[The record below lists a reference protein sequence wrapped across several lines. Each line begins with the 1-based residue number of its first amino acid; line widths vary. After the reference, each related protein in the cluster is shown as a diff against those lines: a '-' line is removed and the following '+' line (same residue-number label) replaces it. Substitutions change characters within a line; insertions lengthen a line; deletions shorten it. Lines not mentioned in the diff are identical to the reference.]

1 MTERPEHVT
10 RPPERTGPKDH
21 GESFRPRKR
30 SLILAGGGIKVAFQA
45 GVLQVWLDE
54 AGLRFDHADGASGGT
69 FNLAM
74 LCQDMS
80 GTEIADA
87 WRRTSPVSG
96 VSPNWRQFARPGY
109 LESLFTLDAYRRNVF
124 PRWGLDWD
132 RIRSSDLEATFNV
145 YNVTRQRLEVL
156 PPERMSEDFLAA
168 CVSLPMWFPPVRI
181 DGETYIDPVY
191 VTDANIEEAID
202 RGADEIW
209 VIWTVSERGE
219 WHRGF
224 TAAYFQIIEA
234 AANGA
239 FRRALDRIERNNA
252 DIAAGRT
259 GEFGRRIELNVLAA
273 EVPLHYL
280 VGFGADRLH
289 EAVNRGVLA
298 ARAWCAE
305 RKIPLAEPIPRPAP
319 AQPVTLRFSE
329 RLTGTVGPPP
339 GGRDGTAGPLPAG
352 RGARGGMSG
361 SAPGSTPGHASRGV
375 PLSLRLDVSVD
386 DLDRFLTD
394 PEHTASASGRLSSAA
409 FGGDRP
415 LTGGSLQVLVDHDGD
430 PARKEIRYRLY
441 FTDERQAPLTLIGSR
456 RLVSGDPLRMW
467 SESALLHARVVRGHR
482 TPADDRVVHGPG
494 GRKAD
499 GGVREPEEGPRGPG
513 GGVQQPDGDGDV
525 AEAVL
530 RLGPVALLRQ
540 LTTVRVSGSQP
551 LARAAGLVRMGAMV
565 FGKLW
570 DAYAR
575 PVLTW
580 GPV

>member
-1 MTERPEHVT
+1 MKADAANAGDTGIVAGDTEIVAETV
-10 RPPERTGPKDH
+10 
-21 GESFRPRKR
+21 RPRKR
-30 SLILAGGGIKVAFQA
+30 SLLLAGGGVKVAFQA

-74 LCQDMS
+74 LCQGMS

-87 WRRTSPVSG
+87 WRRTSPASG
-96 VSPNWRQFARPGY
+96 VSPNWRQFTRPGY
-109 LESLFTLDAYRRNVF
+109 LQSLFTLDAYRRTVF
-124 PRWGLDWD
+124 PGWGLDFD
-132 RIRSSDLEATFNV
+132 RVRSSALEATFNV
-145 YNVTRQRLEVL
+145 YNVTRQRLQVL
-156 PPERMSEDFLAA
+156 PPKRMSEDFLAA
-168 CVSLPMWFPPVRI
+168 CVSLPMWFPPMRI
-181 DGETYIDPVY
+181 DGETYMDPVY
-191 VTDANIEEAID
+191 VTDANVEEAID

-239 FRRALDRIERNNA
+239 FRRIQDRIERNNA
-252 DIAAGRT
+252 DIAAGGA
-259 GEFGRRIELNVLAA
+259 GEFGRRIEVNVLAA

-305 RKIPLAEPIPRPAP
+305 RKIPLAEPAPWPAP
-319 AQPVTLRFSE
+319 A
-329 RLTGTVGPPP
+329 
-339 GGRDGTAGPLPAG
+339 D
-352 RGARGGMSG
+352 
-361 SAPGSTPGHASRGV
+361 
-375 PLSLRLDVSVD
+375 PLSLRFTERLSGTVAPSAADGGALSAPGGAPLSLGLDVSVD

-394 PEHTASASGRLSSAA
+394 PEHTASVSGRLSSTA

-415 LTGGSLQVLVDHDGD
+415 LTGGTLQMLVDDDGD
-430 PARKEIRYRLY
+430 PARKEIRYLLY
-441 FTDERQAPLTLIGSR
+441 FTNERQAPLTLIGSR
-456 RLVSGDPLRMW
+456 RLTSGDPLRIW
-467 SESALLHARVVRGHR
+467 DETTVLRARVVRGHR
-482 TPADDRVVHGPG
+482 TPADAGD
-494 GRKAD
+494 
-499 GGVREPEEGPRGPG
+499 VREPD
-513 GGVQQPDGDGDV
+513 GVV

-530 RLGPVALLRQ
+530 RLGPLALLRQ
-540 LTTVRVSGSQP
+540 LAGLRISGSP
-551 LARAAGLVRMGAMV
+551 PVARAAGLARLGAMV

-570 DAYAR
+570 DVYAR

>member
-1 MTERPEHVT
+1 VT
-10 RPPERTGPKDH
+10 RHVEVAE
-21 GESFRPRKR
+21 ESVRPRKR

-54 AGLRFDHADGASGGT
+54 AGLRFDHADGASGGS

-74 LCQDMS
+74 LCQGMS

-87 WRRTSPVSG
+87 WRRTSPSSG

-109 LESLFTLDAYRRNVF
+109 LESLFTLDAYRRSVF
-124 PRWGLDWD
+124 PRWGLDFD
-132 RIRSSDLEATFNV
+132 RVRASALDATFNV
-145 YNVTRQRLEVL
+145 YNVTRQRLQVL
-156 PPERMSEDFLAA
+156 TPQRMSEDLLVA

-191 VTDANIEEAID
+191 VTDANVEEAID

-239 FRRALDRIERNNA
+239 FRRIRDRVERNNGA
-252 DIAAGRT
+252 IAAGGT
-259 GEFGRRIELNVLAA
+259 GEFGRRIEMNVLAA

-280 VGFGADRLH
+280 VGFGDDRLH
-289 EAVNRGVLA
+289 EAVNRGVQA

-305 RKIPLAEPIPRPAP
+305 RKIPLAEPAPTPAP
-319 AQPVTLRFSE
+319 ADPVSLRFTE
-329 RLTGTVGPPP
+329 RL
-339 GGRDGTAGPLPAG
+339 RGTAALQFADDGHPHSADDNGSPTSG
-352 RGARGGMSG
+352 WGM
-361 SAPGSTPGHASRGV
+361 
-375 PLSLRLDVSVD
+375 PLSLSLDVSTD

-394 PEHTASASGRLSSAA
+394 PEHIASVNGQLSSPA
-409 FGGDRP
+409 FGGDRQI
-415 LTGGSLQVLVDHDGD
+415 TGGSLHLLVDDDSD

-441 FTDERQAPLTLIGSR
+441 FTDEHRAPLTLIGSR

-467 SESALLHARVVRGHR
+467 NETTVLRARVLRGHR
-482 TPADDRVVHGPG
+482 APADAWNGRETDGAVV
-494 GRKAD
+494 A
-499 GGVREPEEGPRGPG
+499 
-513 GGVQQPDGDGDV
+513 
-525 AEAVL
+525 AVL
-530 RLGPVALLRQ
+530 RLDPVDLLRQ

-551 LARAAGLVRMGAMV
+551 GARAAGLARLGAMV
-565 FGKLW
+565 IGKLW
-570 DAYAR
+570 DVYAR

-580 GPV
+580 GPI